1 MSRAYKTYEGGLFF
15 ITLTVVGWVDVF
27 TRREYCDCLVQNL
40 KYCQE
45 KKGLQLY
52 AYCIMSSHLHLIAG
66 AESGSLSD
74 ILRDFKSYTAKQLL
88 QLIQG
93 NPQESRK
100 DWLLYLFRHFASKN
114 NHNIEFQF
122 WQHHNHPIDLV
133 SNEFIGQ
140 KLNYIHQNPVMAGI
154 VNEAQDFVYSS
165 ANPGSPLKLLPV

>member
-15 ITLTVVGWVDVF
+15 VTLTVVGWIDVF
-27 TRREYCDCLVQNL
+27 IRREYCDCLIQNL

-52 AYCIMSSHLHLIAG
+52 AYCIMSSHVHLIAAAKIG
-66 AESGSLSD
+66 TLSD

-88 QLIQG
+88 QLIQD

-100 DWLLYLFRHFASKN
+100 EWLLYLFQHFARKN

-122 WQHHNHPIDLV
+122 WQHHNHPIDLS
-133 SNEFIGQ
+133 SNELIEQ
-140 KLNYIHQNPVMAGI
+140 KLSYIHQNPVNAGL
-154 VNEAQDFVYSS
+154 VNEAQDYFYSS
-165 ANPGSPLKLLPV
+165 ANLLSPLKMLPL